1 MFQGN
6 TQNQENYCRVRSA
19 HQFWRVRRAL
29 GQTFSEQS
37 RMSLR
42 LSQNYEQA
50 WWHRCPHR
58 CGVGAALF
66 SK

>member
-19 HQFWRVRRAL
+19 HHFWRVRRAL

-37 RMSLR
+37 RLSRR
-42 LSQNYEQA
+42 LSQNHEQV
-50 WWHRCPHR
+50 W
-58 CGVGAALF
+58 
-66 SK
+66 